1 MTDMMRNQLL
11 HGYVLHQRAYRENSK
26 LTQFL
31 SLEFGRVDG
40 VARQKLPPL
49 YQPTLLYASGKTSLK
64 SFSKAE
70 SAGLPHV
77 LAGQRLFAGFYLNEL
92 LVRLLPLEEPVPEVF
107 AAYNAALLS
116 LAECDTAQ
124 SIEPQ
129 LLPILRRFESILLTS
144 LGYRVEFTQDA
155 QQQPFVPQW
164 CYRFELGHGFV
175 AAEQGEQGEQGS
187 VLLLMNDPEQAFSAP
202 TLPML
207 TRVFRRVLAEQLG
220 EQPLHSRAL
229 WRSSR
234 G

>member
-11 HGYVLHQRAYRENSK
+11 HGYVLHQRVYRENSK

-70 SAGLPHV
+70 SAGVPHT
-77 LAGQRLFAGFYLNEL
+77 LSGQSLFAGFYLNEL

-124 SIEPQ
+124 PIESQ
-129 LLPILRRFESILLTS
+129 LLPILRRFESVLLTS
-144 LGYRVEFTQDA
+144 LGYRVEFTHDA
-155 QQQPFVPQW
+155 QQQALIAEQ

-175 AAEQGEQGEQGS
+175 AAEQGEQGS

>member
-49 YQPTLLYASGKTSLK
+49 YQPTLLFASGKTSLK

-70 SAGLPHV
+70 SAGVPHA
-77 LAGQRLFAGFYLNEL
+77 LSGQSLFAGFYLNEL
-92 LVRLLPLEEPVPEVF
+92 LVRLLPLEEPMPEVF
-107 AAYNAALLS
+107 AAYNTALVQ
-116 LAECDTAQ
+116 LAQCDAMQ
-124 SIEPQ
+124 SIESQ

-144 LGYRVEFTQDA
+144 LGYPVEFTHDA
-155 QQQPFVPQW
+155 QQQALIAEQ
-164 CYRFELGHGFV
+164 CYRYELGNGFV
-175 AAEQGEQGEQGS
+175 AAEQGEQGS
-187 VLLLMNDPEQAFSAP
+187 VLLLMSDPEQVFSAP

>member
-49 YQPTLLYASGKTSLK
+49 YQPTLLFASGKTSLK

-107 AAYNAALLS
+107 AAYNTALVQ
-116 LAECDTAQ
+116 LAQCDAVQ

-144 LGYRVEFTQDA
+144 LGYPVEFTHDA
-155 QQQPFVPQW
+155 QQQALIAEQ
-164 CYRFELGHGFV
+164 CYRYELGHGFV
-175 AAEQGEQGEQGS
+175 AAEQGEQGS
-187 VLLLMNDPEQAFSAP
+187 VLLLMSDPEQAFSEL

>member
-40 VARQKLPPL
+40 VARQKLPQL

-116 LAECDTAQ
+116 LAECDAAQ

-144 LGYRVEFTQDA
+144 LGYPVEFTHDA
-155 QQQPFVPQW
+155 QQQAFVPEQ

-175 AAEQGEQGEQGS
+175 ATEQGEQGS
-187 VLLLMNDPEQAFSAP
+187 VLLLMADPEQAFSAP

>member
-49 YQPTLLYASGKTSLK
+49 YQPTLLFASGKTGLK

-70 SAGLPHV
+70 SAGAPHT
-77 LAGQRLFAGFYLNEL
+77 LAGQALFAGFYLNEL
-92 LVRLLPLEEPVPEVF
+92 LVRLLPLEEPMPEVF
-107 AAYNAALLS
+107 AAYNTALVQ
-116 LAECDTAQ
+116 LALCDATQ
-124 SIEPQ
+124 PIEPQ
-129 LLPILRRFESILLTS
+129 LLPILRRFESVLLTS
-144 LGYRVEFTQDA
+144 LGYPVEFTQDV
-155 QQQPFVPQW
+155 QQQPFVSEQ

-175 AAEQGEQGEQGS
+175 ASEQGEEGS
-187 VLLLMNDPEQAFSAP
+187 VLLLMNDPEQAFSAL